1 MQRNRARLLGVSK
14 GFTYTWDNA
23 RPRGEKIVPGSM
35 KLNGEPIQSGLQY
48 RVTANS
54 FLAGGSEGMGL
65 FRAGT
70 DRQVGVLD
78 LEALVELISTG
89 SPLTPPGIGRITRL
103 N

>member
-1 MQRNRARLLGVSK
+1 
-14 GFTYTWDNA
+14 
-23 RPRGEKIVPGSM
+23 M
-35 KLNGEPIQSGLQY
+35 KLNGVPIQSGLQY
-48 RVTANS
+48 RITANS

-78 LEALVELISTG
+78 LEALVEMISAG
-89 SPLTPPGIGRITRL
+89 SPYAPPGIGRITRI